1 MADIGDL
8 FIRIFADGS
17 QLEGGLNQAQGKVEI
32 FEEGVKKL
40 GKQMMEIFSVV
51 AIEEFVRSCVDAAD
65 EAARATAKVEQALKN
80 TGEASGQSLEELKKT
95 AEELQNTSLF
105 RDDTILTDVTSQF
118 LTFSNIGVDSFK
130 RAQVAAMDMATAIGD
145 GEGLQGMA
153 RLLGKALNDPVAGLN
168 LLQRQLRI
176 FSPDQRE
183 LIKNF
188 MDTND
193 IAGAQNVILSVVES
207 RYGSQAKAAADASNG
222 LVQLK
227 NTIHQINGEIGT
239 SLTQGDFFKSFL
251 HGIGE
256 ELHFIF
262 DKTIDSTDPL
272 ENLTEKMKR
281 VYKDHGWKTAAE
293 TQKGKTDSNTSDTPG
308 ETTYQDELNTLKEL
322 QEKFLSST
330 GETRAALSQ
339 QIEKQKEVIK
349 AWENSGKAVVD
360 YTGTIKELENEL
372 SAMQTAR
379 EAMPSD
385 NPLAIAQQT
394 ELINQKQNEVNIL
407 KNASVSWVEYGDSL
421 NLTINGRVVT
431 GIDEMCTAWDRYKSK
446 SINTLMDTA
455 GSQKVILEN
464 MAKTQKEI
472 DDKKKADTDS
482 YNATLI
488 QDEKAI
494 IASVATTLGK
504 AIGDVISGNE
514 TMGEAFAKVL
524 GGLLTQVGEAAIA
537 IGTTYLAL
545 DALSDDPLDPA
556 AALAVIGYGIAA
568 VALGEILTNVSKSSS
583 SSSGNSSSS
592 GSASNTFDTRTQQA
606 SLFQNQT
613 IELVLKGRDMGTQIK
628 LNQLYYNR
636 QG

>member
-1 MADIGDL
+1 
-8 FIRIFADGS
+8 
-17 QLEGGLNQAQGKVEI
+17 
-32 FEEGVKKL
+32 
-40 GKQMMEIFSVV
+40 
-51 AIEEFVRSCVDAAD
+51 
-65 EAARATAKVEQALKN
+65 
-80 TGEASGQSLEELKKT
+80 
-95 AEELQNTSLF
+95 
-105 RDDTILTDVTSQF
+105 
-118 LTFSNIGVDSFK
+118 
-130 RAQVAAMDMATAIGD
+130 
-145 GEGLQGMA
+145 
-153 RLLGKALNDPVAGLN
+153 
-168 LLQRQLRI
+168 
-176 FSPDQRE
+176 
-183 LIKNF
+183 
-188 MDTND
+188 
-193 IAGAQNVILSVVES
+193 
-207 RYGSQAKAAADASNG
+207 
-222 LVQLK
+222 
-227 NTIHQINGEIGT
+227 
-239 SLTQGDFFKSFL
+239 
-251 HGIGE
+251 
-256 ELHFIF
+256 
-262 DKTIDSTDPL
+262 
-272 ENLTEKMKR
+272 
-281 VYKDHGWKTAAE
+281 
-293 TQKGKTDSNTSDTPG
+293 
-308 ETTYQDELNTLKEL
+308 
-322 QEKFLSST
+322 
-330 GETRAALSQ
+330 
-339 QIEKQKEVIK
+339 
-349 AWENSGKAVVD
+349 
-360 YTGTIKELENEL
+360 
-372 SAMQTAR
+372 
-379 EAMPSD
+379 
-385 NPLAIAQQT
+385 
-394 ELINQKQNEVNIL
+394 
-407 KNASVSWVEYGDSL
+407 
-421 NLTINGRVVT
+421 
-431 GIDEMCTAWDRYKSK
+431 
-446 SINTLMDTA
+446 MDTA